1 MVILVIKVALMAITF
16 AIINL
21 HIHYL
26 ILVDYY
32 TIHLKINDY
41 YQYYLPLAKFNN
53 DPIKITKLKIN
64 LITMLD

>member
-53 DPIKITKLKIN
+53 DPIEITKLKIN

>member
-1 MVILVIKVALMAITF
+1 MAITF

-41 YQYYLPLAKFNN
+41 YQYYLPLAKFNK
-53 DPIKITKLKIN
+53 DPIEITKLKIN